1 MSSAHSIHQV
11 QFPMANSNGFQIVFN
26 LFILLRRH
34 VMDPVAGRLLLCM
47 LLAGFL
53 FVGVPIAIAI
63 VVAAVSPT
71 PTPDV
76 IAPPL

>member
-1 MSSAHSIHQV
+1 MVFRLSSTS
-11 QFPMANSNGFQIVFN
+11 
-26 LFILLRRH
+26 LRKH
-34 VMDPVAGRLLLCM
+34 VMDLLARRLLLCM

-53 FVGVPIAIAI
+53 VVGAPIAIAI

-71 PTPDV
+71 PAPDA